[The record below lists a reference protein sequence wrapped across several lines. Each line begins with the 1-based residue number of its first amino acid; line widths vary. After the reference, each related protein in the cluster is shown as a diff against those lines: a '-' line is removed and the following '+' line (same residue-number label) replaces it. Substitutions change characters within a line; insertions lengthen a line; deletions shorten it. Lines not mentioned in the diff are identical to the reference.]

1 MNIDNIAALS
11 IEELTT
17 LIKACEK
24 ERNKKYDE
32 KIRERTNRA
41 NEYQKQITSLIK
53 KANNEGFDVV
63 VCSSVTDT
71 GIYLN
76 PETDWHIEM
85 DYVNYVS
92 NC

>member
-24 ERNKKYDE
+24 ERNNKYDE
-32 KIRERTNRA
+32 KIRERANRA

-63 VCSSVTDT
+63 VCSNDTDEGT
-71 GIYLN
+71 YLN
-76 PETDWHIEM
+76 SETNWHIEM
-85 DYVNYVS
+85 DYIPNY
-92 NC
+92 